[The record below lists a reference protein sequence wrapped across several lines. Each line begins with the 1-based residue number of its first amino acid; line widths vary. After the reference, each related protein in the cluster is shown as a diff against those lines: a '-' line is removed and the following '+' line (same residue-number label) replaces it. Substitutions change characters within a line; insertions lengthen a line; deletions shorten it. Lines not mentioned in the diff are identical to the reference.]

1 MPNKKLRA
9 KQRISSPELLI
20 RSVPEPPSKTIQNI
34 AIALGGSP
42 ELDGKNQLLKIPCIL
57 VTEHD
62 PFESVPVLLAGL
74 HGTRRCCVR
83 CWGGVGQSSTV
94 PPICELCEPQ

>member
-20 RSVPEPPSKTIQNI
+20 RSVPEPRSKTIQDV

-42 ELDGKNQLLKIPCIL
+42 ELDGKNQLLRIPCIL

-62 PFESVPVLLAGL
+62 PVKSVPLLAGL
-74 HGTRRCCVR
+74 HGTRRCCVG
-83 CWGGVGQSSTV
+83 CWGGVRESSTV